1 MEKKKTTKKKTPKK
15 AFEIENAEF
24 YTYEAYKVA
33 ELLIGIDN
41 INISAKFHED
51 RCPFQTDL
59 YTPDGIPSLMLKGPT
74 AIEVKKTLSYA
85 TVQEMRMLYEKYG
98 DSYNIVVV
106 YFESTITNLP
116 DKSLDLDKTLIYIS
130 FDSLNKKKKTIKKA
144 EGYLAK
150 KAKKDWKE
158 ERKEI
163 IRMAKD
169 MVAQG
174 NNVLFLGAGVSMSAE
189 MPSWKDLLKGLM
201 GEVKQL
207 QAQTLE
213 AFKELSSY
221 VLEECGDSSLI
232 MGRYLQTAISLYDS
246 KAVFSELIQ
255 KHLYND
261 NYTSPLLMNLARIV
275 QQKKV
280 NEVITYNF
288 DDLLEQNLAK
298 LNLTDSVDYT
308 AISKDA
314 EIKGHNTLPIYHVH
328 GIIPKE
334 GPVDTVVFSEEEYH
348 KRYSTAFHWSN
359 VEQLHAL
366 TRNHCF
372 FVGLSM
378 TDPNLRRLLDAANE
392 MNQSNAIN
400 HYAFL
405 QRKSLENYCLSDVNK
420 TCKYVHVSSSL
431 IDKEKQKEIYNLNYS
446 VIEKIFMKLGVNVIW
461 YEDHKKDL
469 PELVAQVFGVTQYE
483 GMDAKE
489 LIVLCEKKI
498 DEIKEIETKILNS
511 NAENMDFI
519 TAYIK
524 ILYARDKAS
533 VYRGS
538 VSEAQDMLTVLSNS
552 IKLDDKG
559 EDKMREVLNKAPKY
573 GNDLTGY
580 GDFFRVWLDN
590 IKEYQ
595 TLTK

>member
-85 TVQEMRMLYEKYG
+85 TVQEMRTLYEKYG

-158 ERKEI
+158 EREEI

-519 TAYIK
+519 TAYMK

>member
-1 MEKKKTTKKKTPKK
+1 MEKKKTAKKKSPKK

-24 YTYEAYKVA
+24 YTYEAYRVA

-59 YTPDGIPSLMLKGPT
+59 YTPDGIPFLMLKGPT
-74 AIEVKKTLSYA
+74 AIEVKKTLSYS
-85 TVQEMRMLYEKYG
+85 TVQEIRTLYEKYG

-116 DKSLDLDKTLIYIS
+116 DKSSDLDKTLIYIS
-130 FDSLNKKKKTIKKA
+130 FNSLKKNKKTIKKA
-144 EGYLAK
+144 EYLAR
-150 KAKKDWKE
+150 KAKKDWKKERE
-158 ERKEI
+158 EVIRK
-163 IRMAKD
+163 AKE
-169 MVAQG
+169 MVVQG
-174 NNVLFLGAGVSMSAE
+174 NNVLFLGAGVSMSAK

-207 QAQTLE
+207 NSQTLE
-213 AFKELSSY
+213 AFKELSSH
-221 VLEECGDSSLI
+221 VLEECGDSNLI
-232 MGRYLQTAISLYDS
+232 MGRYLQTAITLHNS

-255 KHLYND
+255 KYLYND
-261 NYTSPLLMNLARIV
+261 NYTSLLLMNLARIV

-348 KRYSTAFHWSN
+348 KRYSTAYHWTN

-366 TRNHCF
+366 TRMHCF

-378 TDPNLRRLLDAANE
+378 TDPNLRRLLDAAKE
-392 MNQSNAIN
+392 MNKSNSIN

-405 QRKSLENYCLSDVNK
+405 KRKNLENYCLSDVNK
-420 TCKYVHVSSSL
+420 TCKYVHVSGSL
-431 IDKEKQKEIYNLNYS
+431 IDKDKQKEIYDLNYA
-446 VIEKIFMKLGVNVIW
+446 VIEKIFIDLGVNVIW
-461 YEDHKKDL
+461 YEDHNDL
-469 PELVAQVFGVTQYE
+469 PQLVAQVFGVTQYE
-483 GMDAKE
+483 GMDSKE
-489 LIVLCEKKI
+489 LIALCEKKI
-498 DEIKEIETKILNS
+498 EEIKEIETKILNS
-511 NAENMDFI
+511 SAENMDFI
-519 TAYIK
+519 TAYMMIR
-524 ILYARDKAS
+524 YARDKAS

-552 IKLDDKG
+552 IKLDSIDEEKI
-559 EDKMREVLNKAPKY
+559 KEVLNKAPKY